1 MRYVRWAT
9 ALLIGIAAC
18 HAALAADEAI
28 TGVPRIVDGDTIRFG
43 ETRICGLQP
52 GPLRISALRAW
63 HLYALSRPLKSG
75 S

>member
-52 GPLRISALRAW
+52 GPLRI
-63 HLYALSRPLKSG
+63 
-75 S
+75 